1 MISNQTRGI
10 CLALLAGLCW
20 GIMSVVAQHLFS
32 NLGFKPSDLV
42 SVRLLASGAILIV
55 TEYFLQRRDV
65 VRPVFTRENF
75 PSVLLY
81 GAGVL
86 TGQYSLFLAISYTN
100 AGTATVLLTTVP
112 LLILLWL
119 AFREGR
125 RIMPHELFCFASALF
140 GVGCLVT
147 KGDLSTLDFSFVGAG
162 FALLSAA
169 AGAFTTIQPQKLLHR
184 IGPGLTSGWGLLAG
198 GCLISLVDPP
208 WAADV
213 VWSFEAIVSC
223 LVIIVVGTVLA
234 FRCFLASTK
243 LISPAVSGLLLSS
256 QPLSADVLSSLFL
269 GVTFG
274 PWELVGAGAVLLN
287 LVILSLNR
295 PKRAP
300 QPAAETEKSA
310 EA

>member
-1 MISNQTRGI
+1 MFSNQTRGI
-10 CLALLAGLCW
+10 ILALSAGLCW

-42 SVRLLASGAILIV
+42 SVRLLASGAILIA
-55 TEYFLQRRDV
+55 TEYLLQRKNV

-75 PSVLLY
+75 PSVVLY

-119 AFREGR
+119 AFHDGR
-125 RIMPHELFCFASALF
+125 RILPHELFCFASALF

-147 KGDLSTLDFSFVGAG
+147 KGDLSTLDFSFAGAG

-169 AGAFTTIQPQKLLHR
+169 AGAFTTIQPQRLLHR
-184 IGPGLTSGWGLLAG
+184 IGPGLTSGWGLFAG
-198 GCLISLVDPP
+198 GCLISFVNPP

-213 VWSFEAIVSC
+213 VWSPEAVVSC

-243 LISPAVSGLLLSS
+243 LISPAVSGLLLS
-256 QPLSADVLSSLFL
+256 AVVLSSLFL

-300 QPAAETEKSA
+300 HPASETAKSA
-310 EA
+310 EP